1 MFKFITNFLQDIL
14 KDAIEFLLDKFLS
27 GLLEK
32 VIDPTSS
39 MQGVDFISIQNYIII
54 VGISYCTLKFLI
66 KILNT
71 YMLYTDGDSDNP
83 IHILVINYSKSLIF
97 ILLFKELYS
106 VFIDIIREIGQ
117 NIISAISSTPTDAN
131 AIDIISLGFMSI
143 ILLIVAIVLYIVLY
157 IKSMVNATLLLIL
170 RIAFPLVAS
179 GTMDSNGGML
189 STYLQ
194 KFLQLA
200 FTAIVQIALLKFGLV
215 LILNSQGIWAIIVLS
230 SGAKVS
236 ELLKEFMLTSQGG
249 MGGFSSA
256 TMTVANLK
264 RLLPTRK

>member
-1 MFKFITNFLQDIL
+1 
-14 KDAIEFLLDKFLS
+14 
-27 GLLEK
+27 
-32 VIDPTSS
+32 
-39 MQGVDFISIQNYIII
+39 
-54 VGISYCTLKFLI
+54 
-66 KILNT
+66 
-71 YMLYTDGDSDNP
+71 
-83 IHILVINYSKSLIF
+83 
-97 ILLFKELYS
+97 LYS

-117 NIISAISSTPTDAN
+117 NIISAISSAPTDAN